1 MPAFLWALGS
11 LLVRLTG
18 SIAGRALIA
27 LGIGVVTYKG
37 MSTSLDWLK
46 TQAVTSIQG
55 LPPEVVGMLSTM
67 KVGQCISIVTSAIAA
82 RALINGVQSDT
93 FKRWVI
99 K

>member
-27 LGIGVVTYKG
+27 LGIGVVTYTG
-37 MSTSLDWLK
+37 MNTSLTWLK
-46 TQAVTSIQG
+46 TQAVTEIQG

-67 KVGQCISIVTSAIAA
+67 KVGQCISIITSAMVA

-93 FKRWVI
+93 FKRWTL